1 MELDLFKSI
10 LPEYTMNVVLD
21 MGQKVSV
28 FTFKY
33 AGVIGK
39 SDMLMKLAK
48 TINSKG
54 IDWLKKVLAL
64 SCETYN
70 GKMKVHDSVLGSN
83 YDKYFNKKDVNYV
96 VSGNEISLFFWKQ
109 DKNRR
114 NDVMM
119 GDVSGTF
126 IFDKK
131 IDFRTLEEVSV
142 FSFDTFNRQN

>member
-54 IDWLKKVLAL
+54 ID
-64 SCETYN
+64 
-70 GKMKVHDSVLGSN
+70 
-83 YDKYFNKKDVNYV
+83 
-96 VSGNEISLFFWKQ
+96 
-109 DKNRR
+109 
-114 NDVMM
+114 
-119 GDVSGTF
+119 
-126 IFDKK
+126 
-131 IDFRTLEEVSV
+131 
-142 FSFDTFNRQN
+142 